1 VPRCWVAEAY
11 GRHGSAALTTCAG
24 IGGFLLALPNN
35 LAELMMRGRRLTP
48 NHFDDERC
56 WAVCFADDGEPLEK
70 SLTASEA
77 MRRSAEINVQVRRK
91 GGRRV
96 DVREIHDHGD

>member
-1 VPRCWVAEAY
+1 
-11 GRHGSAALTTCAG
+11 
-24 IGGFLLALPNN
+24 
-35 LAELMMRGRRLTP
+35 MMRGRRLTP

-56 WAVCFADDGEPLEK
+56 WAVCFADDGQPLEK

-77 MRRSAEINVQVRRK
+77 MRRSAEINVQVRHK

>member
-1 VPRCWVAEAY
+1 
-11 GRHGSAALTTCAG
+11 
-24 IGGFLLALPNN
+24 
-35 LAELMMRGRRLTP
+35 MMRGRRLTP

-96 DVREIHDHGD
+96 EVREIHDHGD